1 MIVGPVRTFG
11 DNLHA
16 LAARVGSFLEPEFRQ
31 SRLPGGLIWWVCL
44 GTAWGRLILLREHF
58 HPTAFRS
65 RRTRCPFS

>member
-58 HPTAFRS
+58 QS
-65 RRTRCPFS
+65 NGV